1 MTFTRSKKQFVCAA
15 AVAVPLGALVL
26 ASSGGA
32 SPFAPPKKFT
42 KASPK
47 PAKKVSPEGHGDN
60 SAPPALAPGRHA
72 ASSSFAS
79 DVTPVMQKYCV
90 SCHSGDSPSAGVS
103 LGEYKTAQAAL
114 SARSLWQRVSD
125 NVASKH
131 MPPDGMPQPTQAER
145 DKLTGWVQSA
155 ITQADC
161 NLKDP
166 GRVTLHRLNRAEYD
180 NTVRDL
186 TGINFKPAADFPSD
200 DVGYGFDNIG
210 DVLSISPLLM
220 EKYLNAAGKI
230 TQAAIVAPE
239 DRIIKRG
246 PVVFAASKITG
257 AGDDYGKTNGRIV
270 MSSGTC
276 GVDYDFPVP
285 GKYQIKLTAFEQH
298 AGPKNEFAKVELTV
312 DKKPVK
318 TFTVKSREKNPG
330 DSLVTVDI
338 TEAGKKRIDLA
349 FTNDYY
355 DTTNADE
362 KLRGDR
368 NVVYQSVTVTP
379 LGDAAETRVDAN
391 LPLPASNKKLIIA
404 YPTANTEAAKN
415 AASKKVLTAFA
426 NRAYRRPATAAEVDR
441 LVRCAAF
448 GRRNNGSYEKGIQM
462 GMQAALVSPYFL
474 FRVETDPNPN
484 NPSAKHD
491 LTDYELATRLSY
503 FLWSS
508 MPDDRL
514 MTLAAQKK
522 LHDPKVLQAE
532 AMRMLKSPRAKA
544 LGDNFAAQ
552 WLNLRKIAIVTPDA
566 KTFPQ
571 FNDTLRE
578 SMRQETSRYFQTI
591 VTEDRSVLE
600 FLDSDWTWLNEPLA
614 KLYGNTAVKGNNFQR
629 VKLQSGQRGGVL
641 TQASILTLT
650 SRPTRT
656 SPVLRGKWVL
666 ENMLGTPIPPPPPN
680 VAQLPD
686 DAKHD
691 GVLKGTL
698 RQRLEAHRSNPACA
712 SCHNKMDP
720 IGYGMENFDAIG
732 QWRTKDGDF
741 PVDSSG
747 TLPSGKSFKG
757 PKQLK
762 SILLAQK
769 GLFVH
774 NISEKLMTYALG
786 RGIESTDRCNLDAI
800 SEDVANH
807 NYKFSSL
814 VTAIVISEPFRMRR
828 GDGGL
833 PPTKPVKKVAQLV
846 KEAK

>member
-1 MTFTRSKKQFVCAA
+1 MNTRSKQLFTAA
-15 AVAVPLGALVL
+15 AALPLGALIL
-26 ASSGGA
+26 ASTGGA
-32 SPFAPPKKFT
+32 FPAAPPKK
-42 KASPK
+42 AAAK
-47 PAKKVSPEGHGDN
+47 PAKPSKKSPEGHGDN
-60 SAPPALAPGRHA
+60 SAPPALAPGRKP
-72 ASSSFAS
+72 ASGSFAS
-79 DVTPVMQKYCV
+79 DVTPFVQKYCV
-90 SCHSGDSPSAGVS
+90 SCHSGDSPSAGIS

-114 SARSLWQRVSD
+114 SARSLWQRASD

-131 MPPDGMPQPTQAER
+131 MPPDGMAQPTQAER
-145 DKLTGWVQSA
+145 DKLVGWVQSA

-186 TGINFKPAADFPSD
+186 TGIAFKPAADFPSD

-230 TQAAIVAPE
+230 TQAAIIAPE
-239 DRIIKRG
+239 DRIIKHG
-246 PVVFAASKITG
+246 PVVYSSGKLSG
-257 AGDDYGKTNGRIV
+257 DGDDYAATHGRIL
-270 MSSGTC
+270 MSAGAC
-276 GVDYDFPVP
+276 GVDYDFAAP
-285 GKYQIKLTAFEQH
+285 GKYQIKVTAFEQH
-298 AGPKNEFAKVELTV
+298 AGPRNEFAKLDVTV
-312 DKKPVK
+312 DKKIVK
-318 TFTVKSREKNPG
+318 TFTIKSREKNPG
-330 DSLVTVDI
+330 DSLATVDI
-338 TEAGKKRIDLA
+338 TAPGKKRIDVA

-368 NVVYQSVTVTP
+368 NVVLQALTVTP

-391 LPLPASNKKLIIA
+391 LPLPASNKKLITA
-404 YPTANTEAAKN
+404 YPTASTEAAKN
-415 AASKKVLTAFA
+415 AASKKVLSAFA
-426 NRAYRRPATAAEVDR
+426 RRAYRRPVTDAEVDR

-448 GRRNNGSYEKGIQM
+448 GRRNNGSYEKGIQV
-462 GMQAALVSPYFL
+462 GMQAALVSPFFL

-484 NPSAKHD
+484 SSTAKHE

-508 MPDDRL
+508 MPNDRL
-514 MTLAAQKK
+514 MGLAAQKK
-522 LHDPKVLQAE
+522 LHNPQVLQAE
-532 AMRMLKSPRAKA
+532 ALRMLKSPRAKA
-544 LGDNFAAQ
+544 LGENFAAQ
-552 WLNLRKIAIVTPDA
+552 WLNLRKISVVTPDA

-578 SMRQETSRYFQTI
+578 SMRQETARYFQTI

-614 KLYGNTAVKGNNFQR
+614 RLYGNTTVKGNNFQR
-629 VKLQSGQRGGVL
+629 VKLVSGQRGGVL

-686 DAKHD
+686 DANHD

-698 RQRLEAHRSNPACA
+698 RQRLEAHRANPACA

-732 QWRTKDGDF
+732 QWRTKDGEF
-741 PVDSSG
+741 PIDNAG
-747 TLPSGKSFKG
+747 TLPSGKSFAG

-762 SILLAQK
+762 GILLGQK
-769 GLFVH
+769 NLFVH
-774 NISEKLMTYALG
+774 NLSEKLMTYALG
-786 RGIESTDRCNLDAI
+786 RGIETTDRCNLDTIAD
-800 SEDVANH
+800 DVASH
-807 NYKFSSL
+807 NYKFSAL
-814 VTAIVISEPFRMRR
+814 VTAIVTSEPFRMRR
-828 GDGGL
+828 GDGGV
-833 PPTKPVKKVAQLV
+833 PTTPVKPIKVAKLV
-846 KEAK
+846 KEAKR